1 MPQSIAVKNMVCP
14 RCILVVEQLL
24 QQGGI
29 IYDRV
34 ELGKILLKED
44 HLSDEQYRYLDEAL
58 VKVGFE
64 ILDNLKQQL
73 IEEIKIFLR
82 QKIADNE
89 PLKVTEQIAKL
100 TGYDYSYVSS
110 LFSQSVGITIE
121 QYIID
126 LRIEKAKE
134 LLKYD
139 DLNLNAIADLLGYS
153 QPSHFSRQFKQQTG
167 STPTEFRRLHS
178 LKR

>member
-14 RCILVVEQLL
+14 RCIMVVEQILR
-24 QQGGI
+24 QGSI
-29 IYDRV
+29 AYDRV
-34 ELGKILLKED
+34 ELGKIILNQD
-44 HLSDEQYRYLDEAL
+44 RITDEQFRYLESAL
-58 VKVGFE
+58 EKVGFE
-64 ILDNLKQQL
+64 ILDDLKQRL
-73 IEEIKIFLR
+73 IEEIKVFLR
-82 QKIADNE
+82 QKIESPE
-89 PLKVTEQIAKL
+89 PIKVTEQIAKL

-153 QPSHFSRQFKQQTG
+153 HPSHFSRQFKQQTG
-167 STPTEFRRLHS
+167 STPTEFRQRYS